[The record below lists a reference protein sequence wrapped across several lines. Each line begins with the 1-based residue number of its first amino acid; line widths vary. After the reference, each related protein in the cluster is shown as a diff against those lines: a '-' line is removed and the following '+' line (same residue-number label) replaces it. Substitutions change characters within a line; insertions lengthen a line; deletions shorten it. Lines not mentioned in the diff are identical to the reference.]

1 MSTLIIISLTSLV
14 TSVIVIGSAYR
25 LFKANQQQ
33 QLTIARL
40 QNQVMALTTGAVG
53 LDQRV
58 YKFEQTLGQLREQH
72 HKLDMNV
79 TTTHNYDQA
88 IRLARKGVEINQLID
103 NCNLSDEEAHLIS
116 RLYGG
121 KEKSGIGLY

>member
-116 RLYGG
+116 RLHGG
-121 KEKSGIGLY
+121 KEKSGTGLH